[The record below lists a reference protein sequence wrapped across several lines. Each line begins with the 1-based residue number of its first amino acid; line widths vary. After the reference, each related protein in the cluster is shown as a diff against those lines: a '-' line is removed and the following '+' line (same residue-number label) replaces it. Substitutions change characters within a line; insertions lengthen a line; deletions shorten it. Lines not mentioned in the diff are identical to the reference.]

1 MKPISQLGIILF
13 IYVASII
20 TTLPVSAQKKTDKRS
35 TPDAQNQTTPATTQA
50 SSPTTPKD
58 QKPYNEVITD
68 KAKTNIGLFTV
79 YQIDD
84 KYYFEIADTLMKR
97 EFIAITRISKTSTG
111 AGFGGEIANQSVLY
125 FEKGPEGKLFLRT
138 SLRVNMAADPNQPL
152 AQAVKNSNVDPI
164 VAAFDIK
171 SLGKDST
178 GVVIEVTDFLK
189 SENAVI
195 SMGVNE
201 RTKYKLGMP
210 LSDRIFIESIRS
222 YPINTEVKIS
232 KTFSLSSSP
241 SSPLTSRE
249 KDKSLPASDAGA
261 ATFEFNISMLLL
273 PKEPM
278 RRRAF
283 DARVGFFANNIVSFD
298 ENKQGSEKEVY
309 AVRWRLEPKP
319 GDVEKMKRGELVE
332 PVKPIVYYLDS
343 ATPKKW
349 RKYLIQGIEDWNV
362 AFEQAGFKNVI
373 KAYEWPEKDSTMSL
387 EDARFSVVRYFAAD
401 IENAYGPNVHDPR
414 SGEILES
421 HIGWYNDVSKR
432 LYKWYLIQTAAVDP
446 RAKNKEYD
454 EALMGRLMRYAVCH
468 EVGHTL
474 GLRHNFAGSYA
485 IPVEKLRDKEYIK
498 KYSHSASIMDYSRFN
513 YVAQPEDSIT
523 DLIPRIAVYDKWVI
537 EWGYKPIFDAKDAKA
552 EKLVLNTWV
561 RSHETDPMYLFGNEK
576 SQYDPRFQSE
586 DLGDNAMKAG
596 EYGIKN
602 LKRILPHL
610 IEWTEED
617 GENYTDL
624 STMYGE
630 LLAQFSRYM
639 GHVAKNIG
647 GVYETPKTFDMP
659 GAQYEVVP
667 RATQKDAVAFL
678 NKNVFDTPVWLL
690 DKNISSRISRTG
702 GLEFITPLQ
711 ESALNAVLSA
721 SKLNALAT
729 NFGVSTQNYSVD
741 ELLQDLKKGIWAEL
755 PGKKSVDYCRR
766 NLQKVYVEK
775 MLSIIEPEQENNI
788 LAQLMMLSS
797 SAPVISSG
805 DVYSIF
811 KSHLKSLMGELRLA
825 STIATTD
832 RITKAHWADLADRI
846 DKTLN
851 KK

>member
-1 MKPISQLGIILF
+1 MKSLSQLGILLSL
-13 IYVASII
+13 YLALII
-20 TTLPVSAQKKTDKRS
+20 TALPVSAQKKTDKR
-35 TPDAQNQTTPATTQA
+35 TTPEASTTTNSVTAQATF
-50 SSPTTPKD
+50 STTPKD
-58 QKPYNEVITD
+58 QKPYSEVITD
-68 KAKTNIGLFTV
+68 KAKSNSGLFTV
-79 YQIDD
+79 HQIDD
-84 KYYFEIADTLMKR
+84 KYYFEISDTLMKR
-97 EFIAITRISKTSTG
+97 EFIAITRIAKTSTG

-125 FEKGPEGKLFLRT
+125 FEKGPAGKLFLRT
-138 SLRVNMAADPNQPL
+138 SLVVNMAADPNQPL

-171 SLGKDST
+171 SLSKDSL

-195 SMGVNE
+195 SLGVDAK
-201 RTKYKLGMP
+201 TKYKLGMP
-210 LSDRIFIESIRS
+210 LGDRIFIESIRS

-232 KTFSLSSSP
+232 KTYSLSSSP
-241 SSPLTSRE
+241 TSPSPIRE

-283 DARVGFFANNIVSFD
+283 DARVGFFANSFTSFD
-298 ENKQGSEKEVY
+298 ENKQGSEKEVF
-309 AVRWRLEPKP
+309 AVRWKMEPKP
-319 GDVEKMKRGELVE
+319 ADVEKMKRGELVE
-332 PVKPIVYYLDS
+332 PLKPIVYYLDP

-362 AFEQAGFKNVI
+362 AFEQAGFKNAI

-387 EDARFSVVRYFAAD
+387 EDARFSVVRYFASD

-421 HIGWYNDVSKR
+421 HIGWYNDVAKR

-446 RAKNKEYD
+446 RAKDKKYD
-454 EALMGRLMRYAVCH
+454 EVLMGRLMRYVVCH

-474 GLRHNFAGSYA
+474 GLRHNFAGSSA
-485 IPVEKLRDKEYIK
+485 IPVEKLRDKEFVK
-498 KYSHSASIMDYSRFN
+498 KFGHSASIMDYARFN
-513 YVAQPEDSIT
+513 YVAQPEDSVAN
-523 DLIPRIAVYDKWVI
+523 LIPGIAVYDKWAI
-537 EWGYKPIFDAKDAKA
+537 EWGYKPIFDVTDAKV
-552 EKLVLNTWV
+552 EKLVLNKWV
-561 RSHETDPMYLFGNEK
+561 RSHETDPMYLFGNEQ
-576 SQYDPRFQSE
+576 SQFDPRFQSE

-596 EYGIKN
+596 EYGLKN

-610 IEWTEED
+610 IEWTEEE

-624 STMYGE
+624 STMYAE
-630 LLAQFSRYM
+630 LLAQYSKYM
-639 GHVAKNIG
+639 GHVAKNVG
-647 GVYETPKTFDMP
+647 GVYETSKTFDMP

-667 RATQKDAVAFL
+667 RATQKEAIAFL
-678 NKNVFDTPVWLL
+678 NKNVFDTPVWLE
-690 DKNISSRISRTG
+690 DKNISGRISRTG

-721 SKLNALAT
+721 PKLNALAT
-729 NFGVSTQNYSVD
+729 NYGVNSQNYSVD

-755 PGKKSVDYCRR
+755 PAKKSVDYCRR
-766 NLQKVYVEK
+766 NLQKAYVEK
-775 MLSIIEPEQENNI
+775 LLSIIEPEQENNL

-797 SAPVISSG
+797 APAISKG
-805 DVYSIF
+805 DVYSIS
-811 KSHLKSLMGELRLA
+811 KSHLKTLLSELKLA
-825 STIATTD
+825 LTAATTD
-832 RITKAHWADLADRI
+832 RLTKAHWADLADRI
-846 DKTLN
+846 DNVLN

>member
-1 MKPISQLGIILF
+1 MKTLSQLGIILSLF
-13 IYVASII
+13 IALSI
-20 TTLPVSAQKKTDKRS
+20 TTMTASAQKKTKKETS
-35 TPDAQNQTTPATTQA
+35 SETQKPATPAASQSSSQATQ
-50 SSPTTPKD
+50 KG
-58 QKPYNEVITD
+58 QKPYAEIITD
-68 KAKTNIGLFTV
+68 TTKTSIGLFTV
-79 YQIDD
+79 HQIDD
-84 KYYFEIADTLMKR
+84 KFYFEIADTLMKR

-125 FEKGPEGKLFLRT
+125 FEKGPENKLLLRT
-138 SLRVNMAADPNQPL
+138 SLIVNMAADPSQPL

-178 GVVIEVTDFLK
+178 GVVIEVTDFFK

-195 SMGVNE
+195 SMGNNA
-201 RTKYKLGMP
+201 KNQYKLGMP

-232 KTFSLSSSP
+232 KTFSISSSP
-241 SSPLTSRE
+241 SSSSSTRGVE
-249 KDKSLPASDAGA
+249 KTLPAAEAGA

-278 RRRAF
+278 HRRAF
-283 DARVGFFANNIVSFD
+283 DARVGFFANSITSFD
-298 ENKQGSEKEVY
+298 ENKQGSEKEVF

-319 GDVEKMKRGELVE
+319 GDIDKMKHGELVE
-332 PVKPIVYYLDS
+332 PAKPIVYYIDP

-362 AFEQAGFKNVI
+362 AFKQAGFKNAI

-421 HIGWYNDVSKR
+421 HIGWYSDVAKR

-454 EALMGRLMRYAVCH
+454 EELMGRLMRYVVCH

-474 GLRHNFAGSYA
+474 GLRHNFAGSFA
-485 IPVEKLRDKEYIK
+485 IPVEKLRDKDFVKEYG
-498 KYSHSASIMDYSRFN
+498 HSASIMDYSRFN

-523 DLIPRIAVYDKWVI
+523 DLIPRIAVYDKWAI
-537 EWGYKPIFDAKDAKA
+537 EWGYKPVFDFTDVKS
-552 EKLVLNTWV
+552 EKLVLNKWV
-561 RSHETDPMYLFGNEK
+561 RSHETDPMYLFGNEQ

-586 DLGDNAMKAG
+586 DLGNNAMKAG

-624 STMYGE
+624 STMYSE
-630 LLAQFSRYM
+630 LLSQYSRYM

-647 GVYETPKTFDMP
+647 GIYETPKTSDMP
-659 GAQYEVVP
+659 GAQFEVVP
-667 RATQKDAVAFL
+667 RTTQKEAVAFL
-678 NKNVFDTPVWLL
+678 IKNVFDTPVWLQ
-690 DKNISSRISRTG
+690 DKNISDRISRSG
-702 GLEFITPLQ
+702 GLEFITPIQ
-711 ESALNAVLSA
+711 ESVLNLVLSS
-721 SKLNALAT
+721 SKLNTLAS
-729 NFGVSTQNYSVD
+729 NYGVSAQNYSVD

-755 PGKKSVDYCRR
+755 PTKKATDYCRR
-766 NLQKVYVEK
+766 NLQKAYIEK
-775 MLSIIEPEQENNI
+775 LMSMIEPEQQNNI
-788 LAQLMMLSS
+788 LSQLMMLSS
-797 SAPVISSG
+797 APTASKG
-805 DVYSIF
+805 DGYSIV
-811 KSHLKSLMGELRLA
+811 KSHLKSLMNELKLA
-825 STIATTD
+825 STTTTD
-832 RITKAHWADLADRI
+832 RVTKAHWADLADRI

>member
-1 MKPISQLGIILF
+1 MKSLSQLRIILSL
-13 IYVASII
+13 YLALSITAI
-20 TTLPVSAQKKTDKRS
+20 PASAQKKNDKHT
-35 TPDAQNQTTPATTQA
+35 TPDAQNATTQA
-50 SSPTTPKD
+50 APKFQTSTTQKD
-58 QKPYNEVITD
+58 QKPYNEIITD
-68 KAKTNIGLFTV
+68 KARTNIGLFTV
-79 YQIDD
+79 NQIDD
-84 KYYFEIADTLMKR
+84 KFYFEIADTLMKR

-125 FEKGPEGKLFLRT
+125 FEKGPENKLFLRT
-138 SLRVNMAADPNQPL
+138 SLIINMAADPSQPL

-195 SMGVNE
+195 SMGIDAK
-201 RTKYKLGMP
+201 TKYKLGMP
-210 LSDRIFIESIRS
+210 MSDRIFIESIRS

-241 SSPLTSRE
+241 SSPSTIRE
-249 KDKSLPASDAGA
+249 RDKSLPASDAGA

-273 PKEPM
+273 PKKPM
-278 RRRAF
+278 RRRAY
-283 DARVGFFANNIVSFD
+283 DARVGFFANSIISFD
-298 ENKQGSEKEVY
+298 ENKQGSEKEVF
-309 AVRWRLEPKP
+309 ADKWRLEPKP
-319 GDVEKMKRGELVE
+319 ADVEKMKRGELVE
-332 PVKPIVYYLDS
+332 PAKPIVYYLDP

-362 AFEQAGFKNVI
+362 AFAQAGFKNVI

-454 EALMGRLMRYAVCH
+454 EALMGRLMRYVVCH

-485 IPVEKLRDKEYIK
+485 IPVDKLRDKEFVK
-498 KYSHSASIMDYSRFN
+498 KNGHSASIMDFSRFN

-523 DLIPRIAVYDKWVI
+523 DLIPRIAVYDKWAI
-537 EWGYKPIFDAKDAKA
+537 EWGYKPIFDTPDAKA
-552 EKLVLNTWV
+552 EKLVLNKWV
-561 RSHETDPMYLFGNEK
+561 RSHETDPMYLFGNEQ

-596 EYGIKN
+596 EYGLKN

-624 STMYGE
+624 STMYAE
-630 LLAQFSRYM
+630 LIAQYSRYM
-639 GHVAKNIG
+639 GHVAKNVG

-667 RATQKDAVAFL
+667 RATQKEAVAFL
-678 NKNVFDTPVWLL
+678 NKNVFDTPVWLQ
-690 DKNISSRISRTG
+690 DKDISGRISHTG

-711 ESALNAVLSA
+711 ENALNAVLS
-721 SKLNALAT
+721 STKLNALAT
-729 NFGVSTQNYSVD
+729 NYGVSIQNYSVD

-755 PGKKSVDYCRR
+755 PAKKPVDYCRR
-766 NLQKVYVEK
+766 NLQKAYIEK
-775 MLSIIEPEQENNI
+775 LLSKIEPEQENNI
-788 LAQLMMLSS
+788 LAQLMMLT
-797 SAPVISSG
+797 SAPIISKG
-805 DVYSIF
+805 DVYSIV
-811 KSHLKSLMGELRLA
+811 KSHLKSLMNELKLA
-825 STIATTD
+825 SATTTD
-832 RITKAHWADLADRI
+832 HITKAHWADLADRI